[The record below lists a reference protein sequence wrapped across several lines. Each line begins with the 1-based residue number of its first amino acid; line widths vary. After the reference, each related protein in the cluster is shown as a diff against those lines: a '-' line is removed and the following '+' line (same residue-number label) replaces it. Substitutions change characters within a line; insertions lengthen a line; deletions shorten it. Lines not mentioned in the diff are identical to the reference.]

1 MNNNDPNDRPMKSH
15 IILLLLLLPHSIF
28 AQSDSLQMNEIAFSG
43 NHEFDRKLLLN
54 LIHPPASRTY
64 FSEFPGKLNQ
74 LLEFYRIQGF
84 YHCVIDSAI
93 ARIDSIRRHAS
104 VTIFL
109 NEGPRFRLQSLRFRG
124 DSLPEW
130 TNRIETKTG
139 QPLNVSRLQQDIEFG
154 LARAENAGRPL
165 AEIRIDSLEI
175 ISPKANPGN
184 LELVLRQEAGPLILI
199 NEITVQGNQLTRAQV
214 ITRETRI
221 RPGEIY
227 RQNQIDK
234 IPRRLLRLGFF
245 QTVDPPEL
253 YLKQNGI
260 AGLLIKVQE
269 TRANQFDGVIGYIPG
284 TTTKKGYFTG
294 LLDLSL
300 GNLLGTGRKIS
311 THWEKKSRETQEFT
325 FGYWEPW
332 LLNYPVHAGF
342 QFQQL
347 IQDSTYLQR
356 NWEGKIELP
365 LTENLSAFT
374 QFGTQSVIPDSLGM
388 ERLGIPQST
397 AQFISLGF
405 QFDTRDDLLN
415 PRRGIFY
422 QTSFKFNRKN
432 SSVFQ
437 GVALPAAAL
446 GQFNQQEIW
455 LDLETYREIFP
466 LQVLSGNLHTRQIS
480 SKEDYIPL
488 PEQFRLGGAR
498 TLRGYREEQFTG
510 TRVAWLNLEYRYL
523 LSRRARVFVFTDLG
537 YFSRTTQEKNQ
548 IEDHKFGF
556 GFGLRIETRLGIMGV
571 DYGLGEGSG
580 LLGGLIHVGL
590 VNEF

>member
-1 MNNNDPNDRPMKSH
+1 MKISYL
-15 IILLLLLLPHSIF
+15 IILIF
-28 AQSDSLQMNEIAFSG
+28 SLCNTGLAQTDSLRVAEIKFFG
-43 NHEFDRKLLLN
+43 NHEFKNELLLN
-54 LIHPPASRTY
+54 LIHNPPDTPFYLAAFR
-64 FSEFPGKLNQ
+64 PKLNQ
-74 LLEFYRIQGF
+74 LLEFYRAQGF
-84 YHCVIDSAI
+84 YHCAIDSAI
-93 ARIDSIRRHAS
+93 ARIDSSRQQVA
-104 VTIFL
+104 VEIFL

-130 TNRIETKTG
+130 TNRLETKTG
-139 QPLNVSRLQQDIEFG
+139 QPLNTSRLQQDIEFG
-154 LARAENAGRPL
+154 LTRAENHGQPL
-165 AEIRIDSLEI
+165 AEIRIDSLEMS
-175 ISPKANPGN
+175 SPKTHSGK
-184 LELVLRQEAGPLILI
+184 LELVLRQEAGPQIFI
-199 NEITVQGNQLTRAQV
+199 NEMTVQGNQVTRTPV

-221 RPGEIY
+221 RTGEMY
-227 RQNQIDK
+227 RQDKIDK
-234 IPRRLLRLGFF
+234 IPRRLMRLGFF
-245 QTVDPPEL
+245 QTVEAPEL
-253 YLKQNGI
+253 YLKENGV

-284 TTTKKGYFTG
+284 TTTQKGYFTG
-294 LLDLSL
+294 LLDFSL

-325 FGYWEPW
+325 FGYLEPW
-332 LLNYPVHAGF
+332 LFNYPVHAGF

-365 LTENLSAFT
+365 LTENLGAFT
-374 QFGTQSVIPDSLGM
+374 QVGTQSVIPDSLGM
-388 ERLGIPQST
+388 ETLGIPKST
-397 AQFISLGF
+397 AQFVSLGF

-415 PRRGIFY
+415 PRRGMFY
-422 QTSFKFNRKN
+422 QTSFKFNRKH

-455 LDLETYREIFP
+455 LDLETYWEIFP

-480 SKEDYIPL
+480 SKEEHIPL

-523 LSRRARVFVFTDLG
+523 LSRRARVFAFTDLG